1 MSKASKQAPESAAHL
16 YSAQRKMQKDDV
28 VGGWMVDGGR
38 MQPLFYGWIK
48 ITLQNGRTVCTQS
61 PINYGHTGYENRDHD
76 SVSPPRT
83 SCNFYF

>member
-1 MSKASKQAPESAAHL
+1 MSKASTRVSCPPLLSAAQN
-16 YSAQRKMQKDDV
+16 AQRRRG
-28 VGGWMVDGGR
+28 GGWMVDGGR